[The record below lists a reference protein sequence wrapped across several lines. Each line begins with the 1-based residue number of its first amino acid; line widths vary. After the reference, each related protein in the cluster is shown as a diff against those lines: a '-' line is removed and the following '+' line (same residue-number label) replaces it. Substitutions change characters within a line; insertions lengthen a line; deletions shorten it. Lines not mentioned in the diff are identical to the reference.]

1 MTNNDFIREFIT
13 GSKTAGAC
21 NHLGY
26 HGNVLINYS
35 TQICEIDRSERTA
48 VVNVRK
54 YSATTSKIQSRLL
67 YELEA
72 AGFQIERVEGEPCYY
87 WNYGYMGAPNLTV
100 ADVRR
105 MI

>member
-1 MTNNDFIREFIT
+1 MTNNDFIREFIR
-13 GSKTAGAC
+13 SPKNAGAC

-35 TQICEIDRSERTA
+35 TELCEINRTNKTA

-54 YSATTSKIQSRLL
+54 YSSTTSKIQSRLL

-72 AGFQIERVEGEPCYY
+72 AGYEIERVEGEPAYI

-100 ADVRR
+100 ADVYK

>member
-13 GSKTAGAC
+13 GSKAVGAC

-26 HGNVLINYS
+26 NGNILINYS
-35 TQICEIDRSERTA
+35 TAICEINRTEHTA

-72 AGFQIERVEGEPCYY
+72 AGFTVERVEGEPAHY
-87 WNYGYMGAPNLTV
+87 WNYGYMGAPTLTV